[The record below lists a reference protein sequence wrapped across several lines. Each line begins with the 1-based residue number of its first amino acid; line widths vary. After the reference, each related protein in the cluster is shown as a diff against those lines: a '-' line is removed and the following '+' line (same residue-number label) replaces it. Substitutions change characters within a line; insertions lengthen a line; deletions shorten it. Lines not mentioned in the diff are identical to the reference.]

1 MTTKRYKF
9 EEIALELEENIISQ
23 FYKTGDKLPSVRVLK
38 GQYNTSITTIQR
50 AYEHLLIKDLVQSEP
65 KSGYYVKYQ
74 PASNPVASQNKKMP
88 LVVRD
93 AFFTNNLSQITS
105 LRSTKSELSEF
116 NVAQPGDFFI
126 PQKLIL
132 RTMQQVVREKGASLL
147 RYYPVNGSKA
157 LKEQIAQ
164 RTATYKT
171 VLNPEELIITDGA
184 LQALYI
190 ALASICSP
198 GDIVA
203 VESPC
208 VFSVLEILRV
218 QQLRVVEVP
227 VDIRQGF
234 DVDLLKKASQ
244 KMNIKAV
251 IVTPNF
257 HNPTGS
263 LLSDGQKQYLHALAI
278 EQGIPLIEND
288 IYGDLHFS
296 GHRPIN
302 IKSLDGSG
310 LVLTC
315 SSYSKSLAPGIRL
328 GWLSAGKFFKKAEQ
342 IKYALGST
350 VSPIYQETI
359 TKLISSTSYDRHVR
373 LFRNQLASQCYHTQ
387 NLIRRFFPESTL
399 MSTPAGGSNLWVQ
412 MDRKLDMQSFYKLC
426 EETGIRFTPGYTFSF
441 SKAYDQFFR
450 LVFSDKYSAA
460 RENALKIAGDTA
472 AKLIGI

>member
-1 MTTKRYKF
+1 MTAKRYKF
-9 EEIALELEENIISQ
+9 EEIALEIEENIISL
-23 FYKTGDKLPSVRVLK
+23 FYKTGDKLPSVRLLK
-38 GQYNTSITTIQR
+38 DKYDTSITTIQR
-50 AYEHLLIKDLVQSEP
+50 AYEHLLIKDLVRSEP

-74 PASNPVASQNKKMP
+74 PALKPIASQNKKIP

-116 NVAQPGDFFI
+116 NVAQSGDFFI

-132 RTMQQVVREKGASLL
+132 RTMQQVVRENGASLL
-147 RYYPVNGSKA
+147 RYYPANGSMA

-164 RTATYKT
+164 RTATHKT

-190 ALASICSP
+190 ALASVCSA

-218 QQLRVVEVP
+218 QKLRVIEIP
-227 VDIRQGF
+227 VDIHQGF
-234 DVDLLKKASQ
+234 DIDFLKKACQ
-244 KMNIKAV
+244 KTNIKAV

-263 LLSDGQKQYLHALAI
+263 LLSDEQKQYLHAVI
-278 EQGIPLIEND
+278 QQKGIPLIEND

-302 IKSLDGSG
+302 IKSLDESG

-315 SSYSKSLAPGIRL
+315 SSFSKSLAPGIRL
-328 GWLSAGKFFKKAEQ
+328 GWLSAGKFFEKAEQ
-342 IKYALGST
+342 IKYTLGST

-387 NLIRRFFPESTL
+387 NLIARFFPESTVA
-399 MSTPAGGSNLWVQ
+399 SVPAGGSNLWVQ
-412 MDRKLDMQSFYKLC
+412 MSQKLDMDLFYRHC
-426 EETGIRFTPGYTFSF
+426 EETGIRFTPGYTFTF

-450 LVFSDKYSAA
+450 LVFSDKYSGA

-472 AKLIGI
+472 TKLIGA